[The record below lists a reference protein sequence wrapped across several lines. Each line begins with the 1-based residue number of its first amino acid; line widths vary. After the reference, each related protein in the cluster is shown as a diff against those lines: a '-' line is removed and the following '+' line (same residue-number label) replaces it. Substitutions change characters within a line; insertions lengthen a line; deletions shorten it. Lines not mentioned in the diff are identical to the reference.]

1 MIDYPSYS
9 QDIFPTALTVL
20 LDASPRAAVS
30 SVSWL
35 PLIMVASYLVLREKE
50 TNGSEA
56 EGTTYADYK
65 LVPLTEQDDQTNALT
80 RLSSKKKLLA
90 ISKILH
96 HIIAVL
102 IGHFA
107 TFLSIQGIASTL
119 VYQQYSLAPRKVLIV
134 YNSTLNFASSFGRS
148 YSFVCSLI
156 KPNLNTFTE
165 HTWALASA
173 IVILMLFL
181 LIDSWYRFLG
191 SVVLVSLLLSTFCGL
206 SPTKGINTCPVN

>member
-1 MIDYPSYS
+1 MVDKVIIKKNYHYYYYYYYYHHHYYYYHYYYFNYLLLLSLLLLLLLLTHFIVLVATIIIMIDYPSYS

-20 LDASPRAAVS
+20 LDASPRAAVL

-35 PLIMVASYLVLREKE
+35 PLIMVASYLVLRKKE

-56 EGTTYADYK
+56 EGTTYADYT
-65 LVPLTEQDDQTNALT
+65 LVPLSEQDDQTNALT

-107 TFLSIQGIASTL
+107 TFYL
-119 VYQQYSLAPRKVLIV
+119 YK
-134 YNSTLNFASSFGRS
+134 
-148 YSFVCSLI
+148 
-156 KPNLNTFTE
+156 E
-165 HTWALASA
+165 
-173 IVILMLFL
+173 
-181 LIDSWYRFLG
+181 
-191 SVVLVSLLLSTFCGL
+191 
-206 SPTKGINTCPVN
+206 SPQH